1 MNVLLDPYLTIN
13 QISEYMTR
21 MNVKLQNIFSFI
33 EHVDANTGL
42 ELD

>member
-13 QISEYMTR
+13 RISEYMTR
-21 MNVKLQNIFSFI
+21 MNVRLMNNFKFI
-33 EHVDANTGL
+33 EDFDANTYL